1 MKNISFGGVALEAVR
16 RARAWCE
23 KEGDPTDFRAFE
35 AFVRRSADGRAYRDV
50 ARSLGMSAP
59 DVRRRVIRVRERIRE
74 ELRGLLGG
82 AQGEP

>member
-1 MKNISFGGVALEAVR
+1 MENMPFGTVALEAVR

-23 KEGDPTDFRAFE
+23 KEGDPMDFQAFE
-35 AFVRRSADGRAYRDV
+35 AFVRRSADGRTYRDV

-59 DVRRRVIRVRERIRE
+59 DVRLRVARVRERIRE

-82 AQGEP
+82 GQGDP

>member
-1 MKNISFGGVALEAVR
+1 MANTSFERVALEAVR

-35 AFVRRSADGRAYRDV
+35 AYVRRCADVLAYRDV

-59 DVRRRVIRVRERIRE
+59 DVRRRVTRVRERIRE

-82 AQGEP
+82 AQGDP